1 MPISSFA
8 SDDDC
13 PKQNVRPPPDPPPPT
28 ARLLPP
34 NPPPF
39 ANILGHSLCYPFPSN
54 YLSIA
59 SSSTLSS
66 PLNIRAHISAL
77 ASHPPRSLSQCSV
90 AVCVMQDTSHVR
102 LPLSPLPLS
111 AFPFFSSSYFWPLQS
126 SDDHIIPSPPHSF
139 LHQPSIPFPLP
150 PCSLSPL
157 TRLSSPRSTSPH
169 TFLHVLFAT
178 LTASTTPSIPP
189 SSPSR

>member
-1 MPISSFA
+1 MAISSFA
-8 SDDDC
+8 SDDDL
-13 PKQNVRPPPDPPPPT
+13 PKTKRSSSSRPPATDGPATPAHP
-28 ARLLPP
+28 A
-34 NPPPF
+34 PF
-39 ANILGHSLCYPFPSN
+39 ANILGHSLCCPFPSN

-77 ASHPPRSLSQCSV
+77 ASYPPRSLSQCSV